1 MFNILKISSRNLFRY
16 TRRTLLTVSLVV
28 VGVLFVTVFVSV
40 TGSFKSMMVSQI
52 TDSMTG
58 HIQVHR
64 KGYMG
69 AVETLPLNMN
79 MNPRMIDKFKQAAAG
94 FKDIQAIS
102 YRIKFGGMFSTFSE
116 TSNIR
121 LNGIDPEKEFK
132 VTPLLPSRI
141 SEGSKTLKRGEII
154 VPRLFAN
161 SMKVKVGDTV
171 VVIATNADGS
181 VNGKQLK
188 VSGIVESAT
197 GPGGRDGYVHIKDAQ
212 EILRMEKPEI
222 SEIAIRLKDFNK
234 LHSFEEKFRAKLAGF
249 KNQKGQSVFDVH
261 TWEDISPFSNI
272 VKMID
277 LMTLFVKIL
286 LVAVVMISILNV
298 MIMAVYERMREIGTA
313 AAIGTP
319 PMKITLMFLAEGF
332 LLGTIGAAAGSVASI
347 IAVAVIN
354 ASKLTFSFGRQENL
368 LLSASV
374 DYAQLAAVSVIVII
388 VAVIASIQ
396 PAFKASK
403 MDPIKALRHV

>member
-1 MFNILKISSRNLFRY
+1 MLNILKISSRNLFRY
-16 TRRTLLTVSLVV
+16 SRRTLLTVSLVV
-28 VGVLFVTVFVSV
+28 IGVLFVSVFVSV

-69 AVETLPLNMN
+69 AIETLPLHMN
-79 MNPRMIDKFKQAAAG
+79 MKPMMVNKFEQII
-94 FKDIQAIS
+94 KDFEEIEAVS

-121 LNGIDPEKEFK
+121 LNGIDPDREFK
-132 VTPLLPSRI
+132 VTPILPDRI
-141 SEGSKTLKRGEII
+141 SEGSKTLSRGEII

-161 SMKVKVGDTV
+161 SMKVKTGDTV
-171 VVIATNADGS
+171 VVIATNSDGS

-197 GPGGRDGYVHIKDAQ
+197 GPGGRDGYVHIDDAA
-212 EILRMEKPEI
+212 EILRMEEPEI
-222 SEIAIRLKDFNK
+222 SEIAVRLKDFNK
-234 LHSFEEKFRAKLAGF
+234 LHSFEKEFTAKVGGF
-249 KNQKGQSVFDVH
+249 INPKGQSVFDVH
-261 TWEDISPFSNI
+261 SWEAISPFANI
-272 VKMID
+272 VRMID

-286 LVAVVMISILNV
+286 LVAVVMISVLNV

-313 AAIGTP
+313 AAIGTRP
-319 PMKITLMFLAEGF
+319 IKITMMFLTEGF
-332 LLGTIGAAAGSVASI
+332 LLGTIGAAAGSIASVMTVA
-347 IAVAVIN
+347 AVN
-354 ASKLTFSFGRQENL
+354 ASKITFNFGRQEDIL
-368 LLSASV
+368 LTAAV
-374 DYAQLAAVSVIVII
+374 EYTQLAAVSVTVIL
-388 VAVIASIQ
+388 VAVLASIQ

>member
-1 MFNILKISSRNLFRY
+1 MLNILKIASRNLFRY
-16 TRRTLLTVSLVV
+16 SRRTLLTVSLVV
-28 VGVLFVTVFVSV
+28 IGVLFVSVFVSV

-69 AVETLPLNMN
+69 AIETLPLHMN
-79 MNPRMIDKFKQAAAG
+79 MKPMMVSKYEQLTSEFDEIEAV
-94 FKDIQAIS
+94 S

-121 LNGIDPEKEFK
+121 LNGIDPEKEFR
-132 VTPLLPSRI
+132 VTPLLQERI
-141 SEGSKTLKRGEII
+141 SEGSRELNTGEII

-161 SMKVKVGDTV
+161 SLKVKVGDTV

-197 GPGGRDGYVHIKDAQ
+197 GPGGRDGYVHIDDAA
-212 EILRMEKPEI
+212 EILRMEEPEI

-234 LHSFEEKFRAKLAGF
+234 LHSFEKEFRAQVGGF
-249 KNQKGQSVFDVH
+249 LNPKGQSVFDVH
-261 TWEDISPFSNI
+261 SWEAISPFANI

-313 AAIGTP
+313 AAIGTRP
-319 PMKITLMFLAEGF
+319 LKINLMFIAEGF
-332 LLGTIGAAAGSVASI
+332 LLGAVGAIAGSIASI

-354 ASKLTFSFGRQENL
+354 ASKLTFSFGRQEEIL
-368 LLSASV
+368 LTASI
-374 DYAQLAAVSVIVII
+374 DYTQLATVSVTVII

-396 PAFKASK
+396 PAFKASR

>member
-1 MFNILKISSRNLFRY
+1 MLNILKIASRNLFRY
-16 TRRTLLTVSLVV
+16 SRRTLLTVSLVV
-28 VGVLFVTVFVSV
+28 IGVLFVSVFVSV

-69 AVETLPLNMN
+69 AIETLPLHMN
-79 MNPRMIDKFKQAAAG
+79 MKPMMVNKFEQLT
-94 FKDIQAIS
+94 KDIKEIEAVS

-121 LNGIDPEKEFK
+121 LNGIDPAKEFR
-132 VTPLLPSRI
+132 VTPLLPERI
-141 SEGSKTLKRGEII
+141 SAGSKELNRGEII
-154 VPRLFAN
+154 VPRLIAN
-161 SMKVKVGDTV
+161 SLKVKTGDTV

-197 GPGGRDGYVHIKDAQ
+197 GPGGRDGYVHIDDAA
-212 EILRMEKPEI
+212 EILRMEEPEI

-234 LHSFEEKFRAKLAGF
+234 LHSFEKEFRAQVGGF
-249 KNQKGQSVFDVH
+249 LNPKGQSVFDVH
-261 TWEDISPFSNI
+261 SWEAISPFANI

-313 AAIGTP
+313 AAIGTRP
-319 PMKITLMFLAEGF
+319 LKINLMFITEGF
-332 LLGTIGAAAGSVASI
+332 LLGAVGAIAGSIASI

-354 ASKLTFSFGRQENL
+354 ASKLTFSFGRQEEIL
-368 LLSASV
+368 LTASI
-374 DYAQLAAVSVIVII
+374 DYTQLATVSVTVIA

-396 PAFKASK
+396 PAFKASR